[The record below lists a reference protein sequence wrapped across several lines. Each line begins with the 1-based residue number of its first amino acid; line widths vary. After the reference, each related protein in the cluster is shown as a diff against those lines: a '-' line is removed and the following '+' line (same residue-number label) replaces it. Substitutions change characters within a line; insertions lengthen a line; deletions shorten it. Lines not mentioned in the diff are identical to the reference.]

1 LGEKHFKPY
10 LHEPVKG
17 GPEDLQESPLTFILP
32 QALLPFLDGSLFDLQ
47 PFVDLCAK

>member
-1 LGEKHFKPY
+1 LGEKHFKPC

-17 GPEDLQESPLTFILP
+17 GPKEVQESPPTFILP
-32 QALLPFLDGSLFDLQ
+32 QALLPFLDGSPLDLQ